1 MKEFIKNS
9 KKDSAKD
16 FNREDLRQIDF
27 TEEYRNREMDLK
39 RLVLYFQKRIWLV
52 IMLTVLGAA
61 AGGILYQMLHSMKMP
76 VEYQAVSKLYI
87 SFGHDESGEVY
98 QYYNGYTWN
107 DLLDTDPIMDLVM
120 VYLPG
125 YEKEQVTEST
135 TAEILSDIRL
145 LTITVRGEDEK
156 FVREISY
163 AVENGLKEFARES
176 EELEQIK
183 VIRAGVP
190 ERVYWDDRTTAACVT
205 GAVILGV
212 LSLLVLGFNYALDE
226 AVYVQEDIE
235 RRYGVKALGI
245 LTRSQKGLE
254 PYARELKAN
263 IRYAVGEKKAFA
275 VVDMG
280 NHADL
285 RGGELE
291 RLLNREMLE
300 VFGGGSHTKEE
311 EDFGW
316 NFAKEE
322 EEELSH
328 GDWKVTAFGENVLSE
343 EECRQIREI
352 GGVILLLPFG
362 VDVGRKTSR
371 ILSLL
376 KNQDCPLI
384 GMVIAQA
391 DEEFLNRYYA

>member
-1 MKEFIKNS
+1 MKMECN
-9 KKDSAKD
+9 
-16 FNREDLRQIDF
+16 
-27 TEEYRNREMDLK
+27 EEYRNREMDLK
-39 RLVLYFQKRIWLV
+39 RLVLFLQKKLWLV
-52 IMLTVLGAA
+52 IMLVILGAT

-120 VYLPG
+120 MYLPG
-125 YEKEQVTEST
+125 YEKEQVMEAT

-145 LTITVRGEDEK
+145 LTITVRGEEEK
-156 FVREISY
+156 FVREISR
-163 AVENGLKEFARES
+163 ATENGLKEFGRES

-183 VIRAGVP
+183 VIRSGVP
-190 ERVYWDDRTTAACVT
+190 QRVYWDDRTSAACIT

-212 LSLLVLGFNYALDE
+212 ISLLVIGFNYALDE

-235 RRYGVKALGI
+235 KRYGVKALGI

-275 VVDMG
+275 VVDMD

-285 RGGELE
+285 RGSELE
-291 RLLNREMLE
+291 RILNREAME
-300 VFGGGSHTKEE
+300 VFGGGHTREE

-322 EEELSH
+322 EQLPEGE
-328 GDWKVTAFGENVLSE
+328 WKVTAFGENVLSE
-343 EECRQIREI
+343 EECRQLREI

-376 KNQDCPLI
+376 KNQDCPVI
-384 GMVIAQA
+384 GMVVAQA

>member
-1 MKEFIKNS
+1 MKMECN
-9 KKDSAKD
+9 
-16 FNREDLRQIDF
+16 
-27 TEEYRNREMDLK
+27 EEYRNREMDLK
-39 RLVLYFQKRIWLV
+39 RLVLFFQKKLWLV
-52 IMLTVLGAA
+52 IMLVILGAT

-120 VYLPG
+120 MYLPG
-125 YEKEQVTEST
+125 YEKEQVMEAT

-145 LTITVRGEDEK
+145 LTITVRGEEEK
-156 FVREISY
+156 FVREISR
-163 AVENGLKEFARES
+163 ATENGLKEFGRES

-183 VIRAGVP
+183 VIRSGVP
-190 ERVYWDDRTTAACVT
+190 QRVYWDDRTSAACIT

-212 LSLLVLGFNYALDE
+212 ISLLVIGFNYALDE

-235 RRYGVKALGI
+235 KRYGVKALGI

-275 VVDMG
+275 VVDMD

-285 RGGELE
+285 RGSELE
-291 RLLNREMLE
+291 RILNREAME
-300 VFGGGSHTKEE
+300 VFGGGHTREE

-322 EEELSH
+322 EQLPEGE
-328 GDWKVTAFGENVLSE
+328 WKVTAFGENVLLE
-343 EECRQIREI
+343 EECRQLREI

-376 KNQDCPLI
+376 KNQDCPVI
-384 GMVIAQA
+384 GMVVAQA

>member
-1 MKEFIKNS
+1 MKMECN
-9 KKDSAKD
+9 
-16 FNREDLRQIDF
+16 
-27 TEEYRNREMDLK
+27 EEYRNREMDLK
-39 RLVLYFQKRIWLV
+39 RLVLFFQKKLWLV
-52 IMLTVLGAA
+52 IMLVILGAT

-120 VYLPG
+120 MYLPG
-125 YEKEQVTEST
+125 YEKEQVMEAT

-145 LTITVRGEDEK
+145 LTITVRGEEEK
-156 FVREISY
+156 FVREISR
-163 AVENGLKEFARES
+163 ATENGLKECGRES

-183 VIRAGVP
+183 VIRSGVP
-190 ERVYWDDRTTAACVT
+190 QRVYWDDRTSAACIT

-212 LSLLVLGFNYALDE
+212 ISLLVIGFNYALDE

-235 RRYGVKALGI
+235 KRYGVKALGI

-275 VVDMG
+275 VVDMD

-285 RGGELE
+285 RGRELE
-291 RLLNREMLE
+291 RILNREAME
-300 VFGGGSHTKEE
+300 VFGGGHTREE

-322 EEELSH
+322 EQLPEGE
-328 GDWKVTAFGENVLSE
+328 WKVTAFGENVLSE
-343 EECRQIREI
+343 EECRQLREI

-376 KNQDCPLI
+376 KNQDCPVI
-384 GMVIAQA
+384 GMVVAQA

>member
-1 MKEFIKNS
+1 MKMECN
-9 KKDSAKD
+9 
-16 FNREDLRQIDF
+16 
-27 TEEYRNREMDLK
+27 EEYRNREMDLK
-39 RLVLYFQKRIWLV
+39 RLVIFFQKKLWLV
-52 IMLTVLGAA
+52 IMLVILGAT

-120 VYLPG
+120 MYLPG
-125 YEKEQVTEST
+125 YEKEQVMEAT

-145 LTITVRGEDEK
+145 LTITVRGEEEK
-156 FVREISY
+156 FVREISR
-163 AVENGLKEFARES
+163 ATENGLKEFGRES

-183 VIRAGVP
+183 VIRSGVP
-190 ERVYWDDRTTAACVT
+190 QRVYWDDRTSAACIT

-212 LSLLVLGFNYALDE
+212 ISLLVIGFNYALDE

-235 RRYGVKALGI
+235 KRYGVKALGI

-275 VVDMG
+275 VVDMD

-285 RGGELE
+285 RGRELE
-291 RLLNREMLE
+291 RILNREAME
-300 VFGGGSHTKEE
+300 VFGGGHTREE

-322 EEELSH
+322 EQLPEGE
-328 GDWKVTAFGENVLSE
+328 WKVTAFGENVLSE
-343 EECRQIREI
+343 EECRQLREI

-376 KNQDCPLI
+376 KNQDCPVI
-384 GMVIAQA
+384 GMVVAQA

>member
-1 MKEFIKNS
+1 MKMECN
-9 KKDSAKD
+9 
-16 FNREDLRQIDF
+16 
-27 TEEYRNREMDLK
+27 EEYRNREMDLK
-39 RLVLYFQKRIWLV
+39 RLVLFFQKKLWLV
-52 IMLTVLGAA
+52 IMLVILGAT

-120 VYLPG
+120 MYLPG
-125 YEKEQVTEST
+125 YEKEQVMEAT

-145 LTITVRGEDEK
+145 LTITVRGEEEK
-156 FVREISY
+156 FVREISR
-163 AVENGLKEFARES
+163 ATENGLKEFGRES

-183 VIRAGVP
+183 VIRSGVP
-190 ERVYWDDRTTAACVT
+190 QRVYWDDRTSAACIT

-212 LSLLVLGFNYALDE
+212 ISLLVIGFNYALDE

-235 RRYGVKALGI
+235 KRYGVKALGI

-254 PYARELKAN
+254 PYARELKAK
-263 IRYAVGEKKAFA
+263 IRSAVGDKKAFA
-275 VVDMG
+275 VVDMD

-285 RGGELE
+285 RGSELE
-291 RLLNREMLE
+291 RILNREAME
-300 VFGGGSHTKEE
+300 VFGGGHTREE

-322 EEELSH
+322 EQLPEGE
-328 GDWKVTAFGENVLSE
+328 WKVTAFGENVLSE
-343 EECRQIREI
+343 EECRQLREI

-376 KNQDCPLI
+376 KNQDCPVI
-384 GMVIAQA
+384 GMVVAQA

>member
-1 MKEFIKNS
+1 MKIEFN
-9 KKDSAKD
+9 
-16 FNREDLRQIDF
+16 
-27 TEEYRNREMDLK
+27 EEYRNREMDLK
-39 RLVLYFQKRIWLV
+39 RLVLYFQKRIWLI
-52 IMLTVLGAA
+52 IMLVVLGAT
-61 AGGILYQMLHSMKMP
+61 AGGIIYQMVHSMKMP

-107 DLLDTDPIMDLVM
+107 DLLDTDPIMELVM
-120 VYLPG
+120 VHLPG
-125 YEKEQVTEST
+125 YEKEQVREST

-156 FVREISY
+156 FVREIDR
-163 AVENGLKEFARES
+163 AVEDGLKEFARES

-190 ERVYWDDRTTAACVT
+190 ERVYWDDRTTSACVT
-205 GAVILGV
+205 GAVILGLISIFV
-212 LSLLVLGFNYALDE
+212 IGINYALDE
-226 AVYVQEDIE
+226 AMYVQEDIE
-235 RRYGVKALGI
+235 KKYGVKALGI

-275 VVDMG
+275 IVDMG
-280 NHADL
+280 DHADL

-300 VFGGGSHTKEE
+300 VFSGGHARDE

-316 NFAKEE
+316 DFAKEE
-322 EEELSH
+322 EEQLPP

-343 EECRQIREI
+343 DECRQIREI

-376 KNQDCPLI
+376 RNQDCPVI